1 MPAAGQSK
9 PGLGKCTACRHRER
23 GRLDYLLALGDQ
35 VKPLAAK
42 FKLTPSALYNHK
54 KKHISAEYVR
64 AVRIGPLESE
74 EQLRDLCTRH
84 GGSVIENLTAIYA
97 GLVARWLAAFE
108 GGDDQTLS
116 ALTHRLHK
124 NLELRA
130 RLTHELMPPAAN
142 VTNNVL
148 IADPQYLRVIG
159 RLAQLLAPF
168 PEARKRV
175 AVGLREMDLA
185 HPQLEVPAITALA
198 ND

>member
-1 MPAAGQSK
+1 MPAKGQFQYRWGRCSV
-9 PGLGKCTACRHRER
+9 CRHPEH
-23 GRLDYLLALGDQ
+23 GRIDYLLALGDQ
-35 VKPLAAK
+35 VKPIAAK
-42 FKLTPSALYNHK
+42 FALQPTSVYNHK

-74 EQLRDLCTRH
+74 EQLRDLCARH
-84 GGSVIENLTAIYA
+84 GGSVIENLGAIYS
-97 GLVARWLAAFE
+97 GLVSRWLAAFE
-108 GGDDQTLS
+108 GGDDATLS
-116 ALTHRLHK
+116 VLTQRLHK

-130 RLTHELMPPAAN
+130 RLTHELVPPAAS

-185 HPQLEVPAITALA
+185 HPQLEAPMLTAL